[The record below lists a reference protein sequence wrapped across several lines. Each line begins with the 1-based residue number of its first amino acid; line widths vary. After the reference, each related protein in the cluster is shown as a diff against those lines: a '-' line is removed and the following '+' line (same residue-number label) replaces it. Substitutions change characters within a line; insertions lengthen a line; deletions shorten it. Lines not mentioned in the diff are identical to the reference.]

1 MRSNIVMIKKII
13 IICLLI
19 ACEGFSQEIETIPQG
34 TFKYEMYFAEFSG
47 RINNNTCDVEING
60 NNIKVL
66 QDETTNFSGGKVL
79 FDGLILKHK
88 SGVWILGED
97 KKDKN
102 AEEVGGCTEFPII
115 YFDCKLIEWC

>member
-1 MRSNIVMIKKII
+1 MIKKII

-79 FDGLILKHK
+79 SDGLILKHK